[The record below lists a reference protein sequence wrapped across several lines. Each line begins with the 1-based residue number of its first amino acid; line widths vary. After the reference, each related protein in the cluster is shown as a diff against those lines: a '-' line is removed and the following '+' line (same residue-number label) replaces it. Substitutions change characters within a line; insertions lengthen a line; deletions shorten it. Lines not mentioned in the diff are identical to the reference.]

1 MSAHVCC
8 LQKVGPLVVSVHDG
22 ASTIPTSAESE
33 ERIAPQVKLVIAVL
47 LSAAFL
53 MILNETV
60 MGVALPP
67 LMAEFGISAATAQ
80 WLTTAY
86 LLTMAVIIPTTG
98 VILQRFPTRTI
109 FLTAISFFV
118 VGTGLA
124 GVAPLFPVLVAARV
138 IQAIGTAVM
147 LPLLMTTVLTFVPV
161 SRRGRTMGMISV
173 VIAVAPAVGPTFS
186 GFAMHVLSWRWIFFI
201 VAPIAVL
208 SLLLGV
214 FLLKNIT
221 EPRPVRFDLL
231 SVTLSALTFG
241 GLIYGLSSIGE
252 SVQGGALI
260 DPWIPLL
267 LGGVMLVLFVWR
279 QVRLQRHDGALLDL
293 RTFGSKPF
301 VVGVLMLIISM
312 AALFGSLI
320 LMPIYLQDVLLLD
333 TLQTGLIMLPGGLI
347 MGLVAPFVGRL
358 FDRFGPRPI
367 VIPGAF
373 GLATAMA
380 MMFFLN
386 QSSPVA
392 LVVVILIAIMT
403 SLGFLMTPLM
413 TSALGSLT
421 THLYSHGSAIMSTMQ
436 QLAGAAGTALGI
448 TVMTAV
454 TAAQLRAGVDETA
467 ALAEGIHLAFLAGA
481 ILALIGAA
489 LSFFV
494 RRPPNDSVKH
504 A

>member
-1 MSAHVCC
+1 MDDSATVT
-8 LQKVGPLVVSVHDG
+8 VG
-22 ASTIPTSAESE
+22 SE
-33 ERIAPQVKLVIAVL
+33 ADEVIAPQVKLVIAVL

-60 MGVALPP
+60 MGVALSP

-98 VILQRFPTRTI
+98 LILQRFSTRSI

-118 VGTGLA
+118 AGTVLA
-124 GVAPLFPVLVAARV
+124 GAAPVFMVLVVARV

-173 VIAVAPAVGPTFS
+173 VIAVAPAIGPTFS
-186 GFAMHVLSWRWIFFI
+186 GFAMYTLSWRWIFFI
-201 VAPIAVL
+201 VAPVAVV
-208 SLLLGV
+208 SLLFGV
-214 FLLKNIT
+214 MLIKNIT
-221 EPRPVRFDLL
+221 EPRPVRFDLI
-231 SVTLSALTFG
+231 SVGLSAFTFG

-252 SVQGGALI
+252 SVQGGAFVS
-260 DPWIPLL
+260 PWIPLTV
-267 LGGVMLVLFVWR
+267 GGVALVLFVWR
-279 QVRLQRHDGALLDL
+279 QIRLQRNDEALLDL
-293 RTFGSKPF
+293 RTFGSTPF

-320 LMPIYLQDVLLLD
+320 LMPIYMQDVLHLN
-333 TLQTGLIMLPGGLI
+333 TLTTGLIMLPGGLL

-373 GLATAMA
+373 GLAIAMA
-380 MMFFLN
+380 SMFLLN

-392 LVVVILIAIMT
+392 LVVVIVIAIMT

-413 TSALGSLT
+413 TSALGSLSPQ
-421 THLYSHGSAIMSTMQ
+421 LYSHGSAIMSTMQ

-448 TVMTAV
+448 TVMTLV
-454 TAAQLRAGVDETA
+454 TAAQREAGVAEVP
-467 ALAEGIHLAFLAGA
+467 ALAEGIHRAFVAGA
-481 ILALIGAA
+481 ILALLGAG
-489 LSFFV
+489 LSFLV
-494 RRPPNDSVKH
+494 RRPPDPSVT
-504 A
+504 